1 MTPQRRALG
10 FRQRTLPTMAAFAL
24 ILVASTLTQQVR
36 AETAPIVAAAASLR
50 YALDDVAA
58 AFEQETGQRVRFTFG
73 ATRSL
78 MHQIENGA
86 PYELFLAA
94 DEESVQQLA
103 GKRRTEGAPSVFA
116 RGRIA
121 LVAPSGSPVSV
132 DGELAGL
139 ANALAAGNVDHVAI
153 ANPEVAPYGR
163 AAREVLQKAGL
174 WKDLTPRLVSGE
186 NVGQAAQFATT
197 GAAQAGLIA
206 YSLAVSVR
214 VAPQVSAAL
223 IPEEWHQPI
232 NHSMTLLNGAGETAR
247 AFAAFLK
254 SEQARAI
261 LKRNGFSARQ
271 P

>member
-1 MTPQRRALG
+1 MTPPQLALG

-24 ILVASTLTQQVR
+24 ITVCGTLSQHAR
-36 AETAPIVAAAASLR
+36 AEAVPVVAAAASLR
-50 YALDDVAA
+50 YALDDIAA
-58 AFEQETGQRVRFTFG
+58 AFEEQTRQRVRFTYG

-94 DEESVQQLA
+94 DEESVHQLA

-132 DGELAGL
+132 DGELDGL

-174 WKDLTPRLVSGE
+174 WKDLAPGLVSGE

-206 YSLAVSVR
+206 YSLAVSSEVVPR
-214 VAPQVSAAL
+214 VTVAL

-232 NHSMTLLNGAGETAR
+232 NHSMSLLDGAGETAR
-247 AFAAFLK
+247 AFAVFLK

-261 LKRNGFSARQ
+261 LERNGFSARQ